1 MIVRLWHGWTTP
13 ENAAEYERL
22 VAEEVYPEIANTTG
36 EGYAGYELVRR
47 DQEETVEYVTITRFD
62 SWEALEAFAGE
73 DYEQAHVPSEARAL
87 LTDFDERAH
96 HYEVRSGD
104 RPSPTSG

>member
-1 MIVRLWHGWTTP
+1 MDGREGENVNRERGRLGADDRDAD
-13 ENAAEYERL
+13 NM
-22 VAEEVYPEIANTTG
+22 TG